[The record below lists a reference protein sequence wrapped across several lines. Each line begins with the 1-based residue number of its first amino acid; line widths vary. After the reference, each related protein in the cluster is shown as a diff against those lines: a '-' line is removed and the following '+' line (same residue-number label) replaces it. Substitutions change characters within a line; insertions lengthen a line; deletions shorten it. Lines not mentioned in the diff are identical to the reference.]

1 MSDERTDE
9 QRAADTALEEAIAA
23 NARAYG
29 YTGIVTGFVV
39 CVAHTEVEGDDVASG
54 VSWLLPGGHQQ
65 WVTTLGII
73 EAVRLRFRA
82 MFLQPDED

>member
-1 MSDERTDE
+1 VSDDRTDE
-9 QRAADTALEEAIAA
+9 QRAADAQLEGAIAA

-29 YTGIVTGFVV
+29 HTGIITGFVV
-39 CVAHTEVEGDDVASG
+39 CVAVTDVDDDDVTSG

-65 WVTTLGII
+65 WVTTLGIL

-82 MFLQPDED
+82 MFMQPDED